1 MTAIEQVFQ
10 HIKTNPSQ
18 LPSQIAAAL
27 PDVNRSTVYGAID
40 NLWLCGEIQRF
51 DSGDGFRYFVDTTNG
66 SDPMLAELEKHA
78 SVLEEKGHRRRAA
91 EVWLAAFDAAKSVND
106 RERYRQRRLRCLA
119 GMTKGNGDE
128 SCVAGRY
135 VGGNDA

>member
-27 PDVNRSTVYGAID
+27 RDVNRSTVYGAID

-51 DSGDGFRYFVDTTNG
+51 DSGDGFRYFVDSQAT
-66 SDPMLAELEKHA
+66 SDSKLTALEQKAVELE
-78 SVLEEKGHRRRAA
+78 SECLWRRAA
-91 EVWLAAFDAAKSVND
+91 DAWLTAYDAAKSSND
-106 RERYRQRRLRCLA
+106 RERYRSHRLRCLG
-119 GMTKGNGDE
+119 GMTTGNGDD

>member
-10 HIKTNPSQ
+10 HIKNNPGL
-18 LPSQIAAAL
+18 LPSEIAAAL
-27 PDVNRSTVYGAID
+27 PEVNGSTAYRAIDSLWVYG
-40 NLWLCGEIQRF
+40 EIERLAA
-51 DSGDGFRYFVDTTNG
+51 GDGFRYFIDTTNG
-66 SDPMLAELEKHA
+66 SDPVLAELEKQA
-78 SVLEEKGHRRRAA
+78 SVLEEKGQRRRAA

-106 RERYRQRRLRCLA
+106 RERYCQRRLRCLA

>member
-10 HIKTNPSQ
+10 HIKDNPGL
-18 LPSQIAAAL
+18 LPSEIAAAL
-27 PDVNRSTVYGAID
+27 PGVNRSTAYGAID
-40 NLWLCGEIQRF
+40 NLWMYGEIERLAA
-51 DSGDGFRYFVDTTNG
+51 GDGFRYFVDTTNG
-66 SDPMLAELEKHA
+66 SDPMLAELEKRA
-78 SVLEEKGHRRRAA
+78 RELEEKGLHRRAA
-91 EVWLAAFDAAKSVND
+91 EVWLTAFDAAKSVND

-119 GMTKGNGDE
+119 GMTKGNGDD

>member
-51 DSGDGFRYFVDTTNG
+51 DSGDGFRYFVDSQATGDSKLTA
-66 SDPMLAELEKHA
+66 LELKAVELESKC
-78 SVLEEKGHRRRAA
+78 LWRRAA
-91 EVWLAAFDAAKSVND
+91 DAWLTAYDAAKSSND
-106 RERYRQRRLRCLA
+106 RERYRNHRLRCLG
-119 GMTKGNGDE
+119 GMTKGYGDE

>member
-1 MTAIEQVFQ
+1 MTTIEQVFQ

-27 PDVNRSTVYGAID
+27 PGVNRRTVYGAID
-40 NLWLCGEIQRF
+40 SLWLCGEIKRF
-51 DSGDGFRYFVDTTNG
+51 DSGDGFRYFVDSQSA
-66 SDPMLAELEKHA
+66 SDSKLTALEQKA
-78 SVLEEKGHRRRAA
+78 FKLESKCLWRRAA
-91 EVWLAAFDAAKSVND
+91 DAWLAAYDAAKSSND
-106 RERYRQRRLRCLA
+106 RERYRSHRLRCLA
-119 GMTKGNGDE
+119 GMTTGYGDE

>member
-10 HIKTNPSQ
+10 HIKVNPGL
-18 LPSQIAAAL
+18 LPSEIAAAL
-27 PDVNRSTVYGAID
+27 PEVNSCTTYRAID
-40 NLWLCGEIQRF
+40 NLWVHGEIERLAA
-51 DSGDGFRYFVDTTNG
+51 GDGFRYFIDTTNG
-66 SDPMLAELEKHA
+66 SDPVLAELEKQA
-78 SVLEEKGHRRRAA
+78 RQLEEKGLCRRAA

-106 RERYRQRRLRCLA
+106 RERYCQRRLRCLA
-119 GMTKGNGDE
+119 GMTKGNGDD

>member
-10 HIKTNPSQ
+10 HIKANPGL
-18 LPSQIAAAL
+18 LPSEIAAAL
-27 PDVNRSTVYGAID
+27 PDVNRSTAYGAID
-40 NLWLCGEIQRF
+40 NLWMYGEIERLA
-51 DSGDGFRYFVDTTNG
+51 SGDGFRYFIDKARDN
-66 SDPMLAELEKHA
+66 DPVLAELEKQA
-78 SVLEEKGHRRRAA
+78 SALQEKGCRRRAA

>member
-10 HIKTNPSQ
+10 HIKANPGL
-18 LPSQIAAAL
+18 LPSEIAASL

-40 NLWLCGEIQRF
+40 NLWMYGEIERLA
-51 DSGDGFRYFVDTTNG
+51 SCDGFRYFIDKARDN
-66 SDPMLAELEKHA
+66 DPVLAELEKQA
-78 SVLEEKGHRRRAA
+78 SALEKKGQRRRAA
-91 EVWLAAFDAAKSVND
+91 QVWLAAFDAAKSVND

-119 GMTKGNGDE
+119 GMTKGYGDE

-135 VGGNDA
+135 VGGNNA

>member
-10 HIKTNPSQ
+10 HIKDNPGL
-18 LPSQIAAAL
+18 LPSEIAAAL
-27 PDVNRSTVYGAID
+27 PEVTRSNAYGAID
-40 NLWLCGEIQRF
+40 NLWMYGEIERLAA
-51 DSGDGFRYFVDTTNG
+51 GDGFRYFVDTTNG
-66 SDPMLAELEKHA
+66 SDSMLVELEKLA
-78 SVLEEKGHRRRAA
+78 RELEEKGQRRRAA

-119 GMTKGNGDE
+119 GMTKGNGDD